1 MAGSDLLKQLQGS
14 ALTTAEIHYLLP
26 DYPSLLQLF
35 IWQDYDEAPDFP
47 ALHLFLGHWHREI
60 EGICIRSGS
69 PIAAMSG
76 RLAGGSSTRSGQ
88 SSFHILQ
95 MRER

>member
-14 ALTTAEIHYLLP
+14 ALTTAEIHYFLP

-47 ALHLFLGHWHREI
+47 ALRLFLGHWQRQIDGILHSVRVAHRRDV
-60 EGICIRSGS
+60 GPPRWRNLDAIR
-69 PIAAMSG
+69 PI
-76 RLAGGSSTRSGQ
+76 
-88 SSFHILQ
+88 
-95 MRER
+95 

>member
-14 ALTTAEIHYLLP
+14 ALTTAEIHYFLP

-60 EGICIRSGS
+60 DGILHSVRVAHRRDVGPPRWRNLDAIR
-69 PIAAMSG
+69 PI
-76 RLAGGSSTRSGQ
+76 
-88 SSFHILQ
+88 
-95 MRER
+95 